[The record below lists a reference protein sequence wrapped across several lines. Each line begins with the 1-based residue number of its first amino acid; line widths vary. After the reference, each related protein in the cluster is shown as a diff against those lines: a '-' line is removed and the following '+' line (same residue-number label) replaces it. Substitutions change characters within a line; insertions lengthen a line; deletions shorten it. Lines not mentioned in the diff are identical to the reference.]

1 MKHLRTIAA
10 GVLFLQVAYV
20 SIAEIFFAIF
30 LVDTSEIDHTDPPA
44 TGGAFYVAAEVAVLG
59 VLLFAALVLAVPKT
73 FERLARPVKRTLFAI
88 VALLET
94 AIIVGVLMN
103 IVSQAFGP
111 DEMLNVVMIILC
123 GAAAYVSAAEV
134 PRRGSETVRAETWS
148 RRSSFPPRAMMPTV
162 RGEKT
167 S

>member
-1 MKHLRTIAA
+1 MKHLRTVAA

-20 SIAEIFFAIF
+20 AIAEILFAVF

-44 TGGAFYVAAEVAVLG
+44 AGGAFRIAAEVAVLG
-59 VLLFAALVLAVPKT
+59 VLLFAASVLALPKK

-88 VALLET
+88 VALLEA

-103 IVSQAFGP
+103 IARQAFGP

-123 GAAAYVSAAEV
+123 GAAAYASVAEV
-134 PRRGSETVRAETWS
+134 LGRGGPTVRAE
-148 RRSSFPPRAMMPTV
+148 R
-162 RGEKT
+162 
-167 S
+167 